1 MADASTSDDGWHL
14 VPGTAIREEKQ
25 IEEWAKSK
33 GNWSG
38 AGKHLSNWSE
48 HKTLRVQGRELGAGS
63 YGEVEI
69 ITYKAVTLA
78 RKHVSPRRGRLTLE
92 RLREEANAM
101 ERLDHKHILKLV
113 GTYTCR
119 PRSLYLL
126 LYPVAV
132 CDLHRFLE
140 DVDDIHSGAYADRE
154 DAMNRMQDLGLK
166 DVSTIEELAF
176 SGHQSQSIPRT
187 ATAVGFLQ
195 QILGCMTEALAY
207 IHAQQIRH
215 LDLKPKNILLSP
227 GRVYLADFGIAR
239 DVRESEDSVTSSR
252 VGSTY
257 WMAPEVHEEQRHHM
271 APADIWSLG
280 SIFLN
285 IATVLY
291 GESLESYDKIMKE
304 RDWEKKYKMLPKYL
318 SGLRTRA
325 MAAALEDFES
335 PNFNVK
341 HIIGLIEDILKYDP
355 GERPSAIKVN
365 EKLSELG
372 GLDQVY
378 HLSCCH
384 KKNAYVSEVI
394 NKKLKAVYEM
404 NADSVI
410 QVAQLKKENDNYKE
424 RLQRLEEIQG
434 TWEKRLANELKHTGD
449 QYRALQDKF
458 NQEVD
463 ARKKLEKDHK
473 PFRRPRSQK
482 GRSPNINGNKP
493 PPLLRPANR
502 EKHFDPHTPRRT
514 SGLPVPIR
522 PSTPIRPALSREPG
536 SSSSTLISST
546 PSIFSRASP
555 NESLSSVSSSR
566 TVRSVSPSSPTTAK
580 PLDLSASRAMANET
594 MKPAVVKKA
603 GQEAKPS
610 WANLVARSRLDV

>member
-25 IEEWAKSK
+25 IEEWGKSK

-38 AGKHLSNWSE
+38 AGKHLTNWSE

-132 CDLHRFLE
+132 CDLNRFLE

-252 VGSTY
+252 VGK
-257 WMAPEVHEEQRHHM
+257 
-271 APADIWSLG
+271 
-280 SIFLN
+280 
-285 IATVLY
+285 
-291 GESLESYDKIMKE
+291 SYDKIMKE

-341 HIIGLIEDILKYDP
+341 HIIGLIEDMLKYDA

-365 EKLSELG
+365 ERLSELG

-394 NKKLKAVYEM
+394 NKKLKAVHEM

-482 GRSPNINGNKP
+482 GRSTNINGNKP
-493 PPLLRPANR
+493 PPFLRPANR

-514 SGLPVPIR
+514 SGLPLPIR

-546 PSIFSRASP
+546 QSIFSRASP

-566 TVRSVSPSSPTTAK
+566 TGRSVSPSSPTTTK
-580 PLDLSASRAMANET
+580 PLDLSAPRAMADET
-594 MKPAVVKKA
+594 MKPSVVKKA